1 MTANLTIFFKFPFV
15 YEDKGVGEG
24 NKEKAPNSC
33 VSAVVVF
40 VTSSQVL
47 SNNYFLIFSFFLS
60 FLFIAR
66 FNLPVIDLNLNEL
79 FKFHALIERQY

>member
-15 YEDKGVGEG
+15 SEDKGVGEG

-47 SNNYFLIFSFFLS
+47 SNNYCKFKFFFP
-60 FLFIAR
+60 FLFFSC
-66 FNLPVIDLNLNEL
+66 FNLPAMGPNLNEL
-79 FKFHALIERQY
+79 FMFHALIERQY